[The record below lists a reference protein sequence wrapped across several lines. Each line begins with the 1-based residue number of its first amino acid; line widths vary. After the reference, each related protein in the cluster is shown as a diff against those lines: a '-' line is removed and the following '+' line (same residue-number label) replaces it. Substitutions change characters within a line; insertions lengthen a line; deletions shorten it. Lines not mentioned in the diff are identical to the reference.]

1 MHPIPITLRPLYP
14 VHRIACRSFLCI
26 ESCAQRLLNRIAYP
40 ASCAKNPDTVLCIA
54 AASLTF
60 SDQMLPDLVS
70 PASSARVAP
79 ENSNGNSAAQ
89 TRFLMRHICKKRK
102 KTA

>member
-26 ESCAQRLLNRIAYP
+26 KSFAQRLLNRIAYP

-70 PASSARVAP
+70 PASPTRVASDK
-79 ENSNGNSAAQ
+79 SNGSAVAK
-89 TRFLMRHICKKRK
+89 TRFLMRYIFKTRK